1 MPQWDDS
8 PMAAEL
14 KKLEQALVLPDASL
28 KRQWLDDELLAL
40 WLMELADP
48 QMRLD
53 TASVGQ
59 LWQQMPYWAFAWA
72 GGRSLA
78 RFISQNPDHVT
89 GKTVLDFGCGSA
101 IAGIAAAI
109 AGAEVYV
116 TDLDPNALQA
126 AAANAALNGVKL
138 TPLLPGESL
147 PEIDLLL
154 AADVLYDNSSHDPL
168 AELTGSVGELLLAE
182 TRGVVP
188 AVVGIRCL
196 ETLETSTLPA
206 IGDFDQAVTVDI
218 YARLKGAPA
227 LN

>member
-14 KKLEQALVLPDASL
+14 KRLEQSLVLPDASL
-28 KRQWLDDELLAL
+28 KRCWLDDELLAL
-40 WLMELADP
+40 WLLELQDA
-48 QMRLD
+48 QMKLD
-53 TASVGQ
+53 TAAVGQ

-78 RFISQNPDHVT
+78 RFIHQNPDHVT

-109 AGAEVYV
+109 AGAQVYV

-126 AAANAALNGVKL
+126 AAANAALNGVKV
-138 TPLLPGESL
+138 TPLMPGEPL
-147 PEIDLLL
+147 PQTDLLL

-168 AELTGSVGELLLAE
+168 SQLTQSVSELLLAE
-182 TRGVVP
+182 TRGMVP
-188 AVVGIRCL
+188 AVEGIRCL
-196 ETLETSTLPA
+196 ETLETSTLPE

-218 YARLKGAPA
+218 YARLNGAPA